1 MTAPS
6 FEASAVKPA
15 AAGAG
20 TTDSHGAGSA
30 AVSAPPPGHS
40 PLVPHGWLATR
51 ARGQRIADRLFQ
63 GGTFF
68 FAFLVFSILAAIL
81 VSLYLGALPALHRF
95 GLWGFA
101 SSREWNPVTQKFGAL
116 VDIYGTLVTSGIA
129 MLIGIPIS
137 FGIALFVTELCPRWL
152 KQPLA
157 TAIELLAAIPSIIYG
172 MWGLFVLAPL
182 LADHVQPW
190 VTDHLGGWPLVGSL
204 FQGPPLG
211 IGMFTAGLILAIMV
225 IPFISAVMR
234 DVFETVPAILKEST
248 YAVGATTWEV
258 MSRIVLPYA
267 RVGVAGGIMLGLGR
281 ALGETMAV
289 TFVIGNAHELNGS
302 LFMPGNTISSN
313 LANEFT
319 EAIGTLYT
327 SSLIALGL
335 LLFFITFVVLAF
347 SKLLLL
353 RLQRMEGR
361 PS

>member
-1 MTAPS
+1 MSVPPS
-6 FEASAVKPA
+6 AAPA
-15 AAGAG
+15 APAPAEGRGASPVPAGRV
-20 TTDSHGAGSA
+20 A
-30 AVSAPPPGHS
+30 AH
-40 PLVPHGWLATR
+40 
-51 ARGQRIADRLFQ
+51 ARGQRLADRMFQ
-63 GGTFF
+63 GGTLF
-68 FAFLVFSILAAIL
+68 FAFLVFSLLAAIL
-81 VSLYLGALPALHRF
+81 VSLYRGSLPAFHRF
-95 GLWGFA
+95 GFLGFIR
-101 SSREWNPVTQKFGAL
+101 SREWNPVTRQFGGL
-116 VDIYGTLVTSGIA
+116 VQIYGTLVTSAIA
-129 MLIGIPIS
+129 MLFGVPIS

-190 VTDHLGGWPLVGSL
+190 VTDHLGGWPLVGGL

-211 IGMFTAGLILAIMV
+211 IGMFTAGIILAIMV
-225 IPFISAVMR
+225 IPFISSVMR

-289 TFVIGNAHELNGS
+289 TFVIGNAHELNTS
-302 LFMPGNTISSN
+302 LFLPGNTISSN
-313 LANEFT
+313 LANEFA
-319 EAIGTLYT
+319 EALGGLYT

-335 LLFFITFVVLAF
+335 ILFIITFIVLAF

>member
-1 MTAPS
+1 MSVPPS
-6 FEASAVKPA
+6 VAPA
-15 AAGAG
+15 APGAAP
-20 TTDSHGAGSA
+20 DAPAAGSA
-30 AVSAPPPGHS
+30 GAAGGAGGASPFLPGRVAAH
-40 PLVPHGWLATR
+40 
-51 ARGQRIADRLFQ
+51 ARGQRFADRLFQ
-63 GGTFF
+63 GGTLF
-68 FAFLVFSILAAIL
+68 FAFVVFSLLAAIL
-81 VSLYLGALPALHRF
+81 LSLYQGSLPALHRF
-95 GLWGFA
+95 ALFGFIR
-101 SSREWNPVTQKFGAL
+101 SREWNPVTQQFGGL
-116 VDIYGTLVTSGIA
+116 VQIYGTLVTSAIA
-129 MLIGIPIS
+129 MLFRIPIS

-152 KQPLA
+152 KRPLS

-182 LADHVQPW
+182 LADHAQPW
-190 VTDHLGGWPLVGSL
+190 ITDHLGGWPLVGAL

-211 IGMFTAGLILAIMV
+211 IGMLTAGIILAIMV
-225 IPFISAVMR
+225 IPFIASVMR

-258 MSRIVLPYA
+258 VSRIVLPYT

-289 TFVIGNAHELNGS
+289 TFVIGNAS
-302 LFMPGNTISSN
+302 LFMPGNTISAH
-313 LANEFT
+313 LANEFA
-319 EAIGTLYT
+319 EAIGALYT

-335 LLFFITFVVLAF
+335 ILFIITFIVLAC